1 MRIMYRLCYRR
12 FGVCLRKSTDGVLAL
27 IVPRDESP
35 MKKSD
40 VTSPECGA
48 GYRRIELISGP
59 GDRGEFRC
67 LCATIYL
74 RPSMALAPLR
84 SV

>member
-1 MRIMYRLCYRR
+1 MHTMYRLCDRR
-12 FGVCLRKSTDGVLAL
+12 YAAGLRSIPDGVLAL
-27 IVPRDESP
+27 IVPREVSS

-40 VTSPECGA
+40 VTCPECCA
-48 GYRRIELISGP
+48 GYRRIELISRP
-59 GDRGEFRC
+59 GDGGEFRC
-67 LCATIYL
+67 LV